1 MKVLI
6 YDERS
11 DTLEFFLESVAS
23 FGYKVGIAKDGSEI
37 INMLSND
44 QYDVV
49 LSNYKEFDAH
59 QYGRLKSSSTF
70 IIGITDSRN
79 QNKNMD
85 SKADLYLQRPF
96 GASNFRHA
104 VTTPFNH

>member
-1 MKVLI
+1 MKILI

-23 FGYKVGIAKDGSEI
+23 FGYKAGIAKDGSEI

-49 LSNYKEFDAH
+49 LSNYKEFDTT
-59 QYGRLKSSSTF
+59 QYDRLKSSSTF

-79 QNKNMD
+79 QNID

-96 GASNFRHA
+96 GTSNFRQA
-104 VTTPFNH
+104 ITTPFNH